1 MSSSSSFLCFLHHI
15 LRLQLLA
22 LFHLHYSF
30 LCCVLFGGVP
40 AAICAVH
47 GTVSVSLVRLY
58 VTHSTRGSQDCN
70 VYMKTWTLI
79 LNEPLRRF
87 WSFSLSF
94 LTFTLCYSAHIIFT
108 THFGLCLY
116 ILIRYVDATGCD
128 GLSVFDLSVYS
139 SSSSSSCFF
148 LRRLFNLKKKLLLHL
163 SLSLIISRRLLH
175 SSTNTNISLS
185 LTGYAR
191 SFIFISIVGGGV
203 GCFGSFLKTKKKT
216 NNGRQRR
223 HLN

>member
-1 MSSSSSFLCFLHHI
+1 MYLNTCFVGSNICLLLLPFSVFSIIFLDYNFW
-15 LRLQLLA
+15 
-22 LFHLHYSF
+22 LFSISTTLF

-40 AAICAVH
+40 ASICAVH

-79 LNEPLRRF
+79 VNEPLRRF
-87 WSFSLSF
+87 WSLSLSL

-148 LRRLFNLKKKLLLHL
+148 FFGGF
-163 SLSLIISRRLLH
+163 
-175 SSTNTNISLS
+175 ST
-185 LTGYAR
+185 
-191 SFIFISIVGGGV
+191 
-203 GCFGSFLKTKKKT
+203 
-216 NNGRQRR
+216 
-223 HLN
+223 

>member
-40 AAICAVH
+40 ASICAVH

-79 LNEPLRRF
+79 VNEPLRRF
-87 WSFSLSF
+87 WSLSLSL

-148 LRRLFNLKKKLLLHL
+148 FLRRLFNLKKTSSASL
-163 SLSLIISRRLLH
+163 SLSLIISRLLH

-185 LTGYAR
+185 LTGNAR
-191 SFIFISIVGGGV
+191 SFIFLFPLWGRSGL
-203 GCFGSFLKTKKKT
+203 FWLLLKKKKK
-216 NNGRQRR
+216 
-223 HLN
+223 

>member
-1 MSSSSSFLCFLHHI
+1 MRSTWNRFRITGSS
-15 LRLQLLA
+15 
-22 LFHLHYSF
+22 
-30 LCCVLFGGVP
+30 
-40 AAICAVH
+40 
-47 GTVSVSLVRLY
+47 

-79 LNEPLRRF
+79 VNEPLRRF
-87 WSFSLSF
+87 WSLSLSL

-148 LRRLFNLKKKLLLHL
+148 FLRRLFNLKKTSSASL
-163 SLSLIISRRLLH
+163 SLSLIISRLLH

-185 LTGYAR
+185 LTGNAR
-191 SFIFISIVGGGV
+191 SFIFLFPLWGRSGL
-203 GCFGSFLKTKKKT
+203 FWLLLKKKKQIM
-216 NNGRQRR
+216 GAKEDI
-223 HLN
+223 